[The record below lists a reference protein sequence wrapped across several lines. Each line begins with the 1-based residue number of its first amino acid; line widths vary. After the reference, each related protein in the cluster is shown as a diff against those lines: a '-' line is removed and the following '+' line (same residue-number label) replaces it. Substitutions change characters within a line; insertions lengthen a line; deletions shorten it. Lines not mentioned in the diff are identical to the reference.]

1 MLDQRIFF
9 LTYHHRD
16 LYIHQIRREKTMDID
31 EVQYLSENELVSI
44 VPNFKHP
51 EIHLIRGSIGPFL
64 PLVPLQVPMWMVCL

>member
-16 LYIHQIRREKTMDID
+16 LYIHQIRQEKTMDID